1 MDSDY
6 MAHRASS
13 PISAKSSNKKDFGIS
28 QSLLILILILFDPYF
43 KFNYLIVALVRVC
56 E

>member
-6 MAHRASS
+6 MAPRVSS
-13 PISAKSSNKKDFGIS
+13 PTSEKSFNKKDFGII
-28 QSLLILILILFDPYF
+28 QSLLMPFDPYS

>member
-6 MAHRASS
+6 MALRVSS
-13 PISAKSSNKKDFGIS
+13 PISEKSFNKKDFSITR
-28 QSLLILILILFDPYF
+28 SLFYPYS